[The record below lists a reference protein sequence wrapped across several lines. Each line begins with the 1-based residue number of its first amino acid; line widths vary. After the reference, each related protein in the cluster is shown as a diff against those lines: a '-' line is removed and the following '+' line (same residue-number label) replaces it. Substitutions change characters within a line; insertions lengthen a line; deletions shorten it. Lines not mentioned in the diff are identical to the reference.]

1 MGKNEMNIRL
11 KAVWL
16 GASMALIGSMIT
28 PAMADEWNKKTEFE
42 FNSPVAVPGKVLDA
56 GKYVFQLLDT
66 QDRNIV
72 QIFSV
77 DPEGNQR
84 LVTTIMAVPD
94 YLTKAPDKAI
104 VRFEERP
111 GDSPEAIHSWFY
123 PGDNYGWEFV
133 YPKNER
139 LEASSDSTTAIAP
152 APVDAPAP
160 PPLPVVTDANA
171 EPTLMA
177 EQTVTVTAEEQAVI
191 PEADSDGQQSAALPE
206 TAGNGGIQLLAGIA
220 MLGCGILTAGV
231 SFCKSQA

>member
-84 LVTTIMAVPD
+84 LVTTIMAVPA
-94 YLTKAPDKAI
+94 YLVNVPDKPTI
-104 VRFEERP
+104 RFEERP
-111 GDSPEAIHSWFY
+111 GDSPEAIRSWFY

-133 YPKNER
+133 YPKSER
-139 LEASSDSTTAIAP
+139 LATSSDLTSAVPP
-152 APVDAPAP
+152 AP
-160 PPLPVVTDANA
+160 
-171 EPTLMA
+171 EQMA
-177 EQTVTVTAEEQAVI
+177 GKRLYLKPIVTANRARPCPKPLETEGSSSWRVSQCW
-191 PEADSDGQQSAALPE
+191 DAA
-206 TAGNGGIQLLAGIA
+206 
-220 MLGCGILTAGV
+220 
-231 SFCKSQA
+231 F

>member
-1 MGKNEMNIRL
+1 
-11 KAVWL
+11 
-16 GASMALIGSMIT
+16 MALIGSLIT
-28 PAMADEWNKKTEFE
+28 PAMADQWNKKTEFE
-42 FNSPVAVPGKVLDA
+42 FSGPVEVPGKVLDA

-94 YLTKAPDKAI
+94 YLMKAPDKPI
-104 VRFEERP
+104 VNFEERR

-133 YPKNER
+133 YPRSER

-160 PPLPVVTDANA
+160 APLPVVTDANT

-177 EQTVTVTAEEQAVI
+177 EESITVTEEEQVVI
-191 PEADSDGQQSAALPE
+191 PDADNDGLQTLVLPE
-206 TAGNGGIQLLAGIA
+206 TAENGGIQLLAGIA
-220 MLGCGILTAGV
+220 MLGCGMLTALV

>member
-42 FNSPVAVPGKVLDA
+42 FSGPVEVPGKVLDA
-56 GKYVFQLLDT
+56 GKYVFQLLDS

-94 YLTKAPDKAI
+94 YLMNAPDKPI
-104 VRFEERP
+104 IRFEERR

-123 PGDNYGWEFV
+123 PGDNHGWEFV
-133 YPKNER
+133 YPKSER

-160 PPLPVVTDANA
+160 APLPVVRDANN
-171 EPTLMA
+171 EPTL
-177 EQTVTVTAEEQAVI
+177 VAEETISVTEEEQFVI
-191 PEADSDGQQSAALPE
+191 PSADSDGQQSTTLPE